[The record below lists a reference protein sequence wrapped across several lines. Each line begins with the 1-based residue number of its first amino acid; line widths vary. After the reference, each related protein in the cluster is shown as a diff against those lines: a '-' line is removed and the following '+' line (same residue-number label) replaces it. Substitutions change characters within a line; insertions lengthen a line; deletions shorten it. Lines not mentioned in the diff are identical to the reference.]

1 MIEAIREIGE
11 YSLKT
16 QGKRLDDPINIIVED
31 PASNE
36 RL

>member
-16 QGKRLDDPINIIVED
+16 KGKRIDNPINIIVED
-31 PASNE
+31 PGKQRE
-36 RL
+36 L